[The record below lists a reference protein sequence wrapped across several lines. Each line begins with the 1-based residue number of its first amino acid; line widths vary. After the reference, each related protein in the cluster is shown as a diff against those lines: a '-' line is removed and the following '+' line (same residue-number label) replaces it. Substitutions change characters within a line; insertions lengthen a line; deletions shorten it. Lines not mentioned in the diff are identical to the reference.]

1 MVICG
6 IIQSKYKEKGRQNFM
21 ISIKKTGMAILF
33 AGLIVNIS
41 ACAFGAP
48 NYNFTAEPKNASSG
62 ALQGQVVY
70 VPAGITAPAILSN
83 GLSSEYATVGM
94 QVNVTLPTAITYNG
108 KTVAPAGSV
117 LNGTV
122 TKCKKAGIGNRNGQI
137 QVIFNNLRTPQGYSI
152 AINAVFKTDDNSGI
166 LKGGTKIDSAKDY
179 GKNAVLGA
187 GSGAALG
194 TAMGALSGGSV
205 GKGAIYGTAIG
216 GGIGVANAVRQKGEN
231 VQIPANVTLDVYFT
245 QPITVSAPNIYNY

>member
-1 MVICG
+1 MFSV
-6 IIQSKYKEKGRQNFM
+6 
-21 ISIKKTGMAILF
+21 KKLTIAALC
-33 AGLIVNIS
+33 AGLAINITS
-41 ACAFGAP
+41 AAFGAA
-48 NYNFTAEPKNASSG
+48 NYNYAVEPQNTNSG
-62 ALQGQVVY
+62 TLQGQVVY
-70 VPAGITAPAILSN
+70 VPAGITAPVILSS
-83 GLSSEYATVGM
+83 GLNSEYITTGSLVT
-94 QVNVTLPTAITYNG
+94 VTLPNAITYNG

-137 QVIFNNLRTPQGYSI
+137 QVIFNNLRTPQGYNI

-166 LKGGTKIDSAKDY
+166 LKGGTKMDSAKDY
-179 GKNAVLGA
+179 GKNAVVGA